1 MIDQFN
7 DVIRNIIVNYMS
19 NINTC
24 LPATIETY
32 DPATKKASVK
42 PLLKRT
48 LNGQEI
54 DTPVIENVP
63 IIFPCTATAV
73 VSLPINTGDGCLL
86 VFSQRSIDDWLS
98 KGGNIAPTDPR
109 LFDLSDAIAIP
120 GLFNFKDSG
129 RTITGENVEI
139 YNDNGKIEIQGTDD
153 NAVRYSKL
161 EEAFNELKGK
171 YNKLETALSSIISG
185 APIPEPGNGAPSALQ
200 TALASSFA
208 TQAPLPSTAD
218 ITPAKVEEV
227 TLP

>member
-1 MIDQFN
+1 MIEQFN
-7 DVIRNIIVNYMS
+7 DVVRNIVVNYMS

-73 VSLPINTGDGCLL
+73 VSLPINTGDGCLI

-161 EEAFNELKGK
+161 EEAYNELNDK
-171 YNKLETALSSIISG
+171 YNNIVTMFDAIING
-185 APIPEPGNGAPSALQ
+185 APITEPGNGAPSAFQL
-200 TALASSFA
+200 AL
-208 TQAPLPSTAD
+208 STAWGVSNYNSDGD
-218 ITPAKVEEV
+218 IAPAKVEEV

>member
-1 MIDQFN
+1 MIEQFN
-7 DVIRNIIVNYMS
+7 DVVRNIVVNYMS

-63 IIFPCTATAV
+63 VIFPCTATAV
-73 VSLPINTGDGCLL
+73 VSLPINTGDGCLI

-139 YNDNGKIEIQGTDD
+139 YNDNGKVEIQGTDD

-161 EEAFNELKGK
+161 EEAYNELNDK
-171 YNKLETALSSIISG
+171 YNNIVTMFDAIINGLPITET
-185 APIPEPGNGAPSALQ
+185 GNGAPSAFQL
-200 TALASSFA
+200 AL
-208 TQAPLPSTAD
+208 STAWGASNYNSDGD
-218 ITPAKVEEV
+218 IAPAKVEEV